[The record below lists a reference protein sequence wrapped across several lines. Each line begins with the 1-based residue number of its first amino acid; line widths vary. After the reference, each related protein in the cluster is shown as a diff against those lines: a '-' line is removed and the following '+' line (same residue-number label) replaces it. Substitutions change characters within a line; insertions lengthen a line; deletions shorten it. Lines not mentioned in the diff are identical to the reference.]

1 MTKASHFRFMKSP
14 LALGKLCRIKCRR
27 KILMLEAMGIALNYF
42 PSQLLWVQG
51 KNEKS
56 SPYFCDIKKIK
67 CIGLEGLL

>member
-1 MTKASHFRFMKSP
+1 
-14 LALGKLCRIKCRR
+14 
-27 KILMLEAMGIALNYF
+27 MLEAMGIALNYF